1 MFTLPKVSARLKLKL
16 TALEGS
22 RVRRVSAARF
32 GSCRAE
38 DYGEH
43 HLAVLTNLGDVQV
56 VSLPLLKPQVRYSCI
71 RREDVSGIASCV
83 FTKYGQGVQGAG
95 PAGPLPPGQVWGSHC
110 VTGAAG
116 KDSLGYFSQSQA
128 PYAENCR
135 RLWSLVTPKVGIRGG
150 LCRANSGC
158 PHLPAFSTPTP
169 GFYLISPSEF
179 ERFSLSTKWLVEP
192 RCLVDSAESK
202 NRSHPHNGSGP
213 EKSLG
218 RARWVEGQM
227 AFAPAAPRPTFPGVP
242 ALGLLR
248 VPFPRNSASHPTHP
262 FPARVGSL
270 VPLILTVFS
279 P

>member
-83 FTKYGQGVQGAG
+83 FTKYGQGVRGAG
-95 PAGPLPPGQVWGSHC
+95 SAGPLPPWAGFGLPLHRGCCWEGQRGVFRQPGS
-110 VTGAAG
+110 V
-116 KDSLGYFSQSQA
+116 
-128 PYAENCR
+128 ENFL
-135 RLWSLVTPKVGIRGG
+135 RLWFLMTPKVGVRGG
-150 LCRANSGC
+150 ECSAVGSHRASSGC
-158 PHLPAFSTPTP
+158 PHLPAFSTPPP

-202 NRSHPHNGSGP
+202 NRSRPGNGSGP
-213 EKSLG
+213 EKFLG
-218 RARWVEGQM
+218 RARWVEGQV
-227 AFAPAAPRPTFPGVP
+227 AFAPATPRPPFPGVP
-242 ALGLLR
+242 AR
-248 VPFPRNSASHPTHP
+248 AAQSPFPPKLSQHPHPP
-262 FPARVGSL
+262 FPSQNVEPRG
-270 VPLILTVFS
+270 P
-279 P
+279 

>member
-95 PAGPLPPGQVWGSHC
+95 
-110 VTGAAG
+110 
-116 KDSLGYFSQSQA
+116 
-128 PYAENCR
+128 
-135 RLWSLVTPKVGIRGG
+135 
-150 LCRANSGC
+150 LCRA
-158 PHLPAFSTPTP
+158 P
-169 GFYLISPSEF
+169 
-179 ERFSLSTKWLVEP
+179 SLSAPPPAKDRANPLCSIFVAWRL
-192 RCLVDSAESK
+192 
-202 NRSHPHNGSGP
+202 GP
-213 EKSLG
+213 VPGPLG
-218 RARWVEGQM
+218 CG
-227 AFAPAAPRPTFPGVP
+227 
-242 ALGLLR
+242 
-248 VPFPRNSASHPTHP
+248 
-262 FPARVGSL
+262 
-270 VPLILTVFS
+270 
-279 P
+279 